1 MEGTMND
8 NVRQA
13 LRALRDGHF
22 VVVSDAKDRENEAD
36 LIIAAEH
43 AISERLA
50 FLIRH
55 TSGIVCAPMRG
66 ERADAL
72 GLPPMVAN
80 NTDPHRTAFTVSV
93 DARANITTGISA
105 ADRAETLRML
115 AAPTATPA
123 DFARPGHVFPLRAH
137 PELLRGRAG
146 HTEAGVELMEMADLT
161 PVAAICEL
169 AGDDG
174 HVLRGEQVARFAA
187 HHGLVHLDVEE
198 IATASPVAPR
208 AHEVSVEHLAEA
220 ALPTHYGDFRITMLR
235 TRPDDLE
242 HVVLTL
248 GDLADPHAPPP
259 LVRIHSECATGDL
272 FGSRRCDCGEQL
284 KASLREIGAAGRG
297 VVVYERGHEG
307 RGIGLADKLH
317 AYVLQDQGVDTVD
330 ANLRLGHPADGRD
343 FRPAAAVLAH
353 LGVRAAVLL
362 TNNPEKVGAV
372 RAAGIDAIA
381 RPLRAAPHDDNLR
394 YLETKRVR
402 FGHDLPAPR
411 HDLPT
416 ARARGAAV

>member
-1 MEGTMND
+1 MTD
-8 NVRQA
+8 NLSKA
-13 LRALRDGHF
+13 LRALRDGQF
-22 VVVSDAKDRENEAD
+22 VVVSDATDRENEAD

-43 AISERLA
+43 ATSERLA

-55 TSGIVCAPMRG
+55 TSGIVCAPMTG

-93 DARANITTGISA
+93 DAKANITTGISA
-105 ADRAETLRML
+105 ADRAETLRAL
-115 AAPTATPA
+115 AAPASTPA
-123 DFARPGHVFPLRAH
+123 DFVRPGHVFPLRAH

-146 HTEAGVELMEMADLT
+146 HTEAGVELMRLAELT

-169 AGDDG
+169 ACDDG
-174 HVLRGEQVARFAA
+174 TVMRGAAVAEFADE
-187 HHGLVHLDVEE
+187 HGLVHLGVDE
-198 IATASPVAPR
+198 IAAASPAEGEAP
-208 AHEVSVEHLAEA
+208 AVTVESLATA
-220 ALPTHYGDFRITMLR
+220 ALPTRYGDFTIEMLR
-235 TRPDDLE
+235 TRPDEGE
-242 HVVLTL
+242 HVVLRL
-248 GDLADPHAPPP
+248 GDPAELAEGPPP

-297 VVVYERGHEG
+297 VVIYERGHEG

-317 AYVLQDQGVDTVD
+317 AYVLQDRGADTVD

-343 FRPAAAVLAH
+343 FRPVAAVLVH
-353 LGVRAAVLL
+353 LGITSAVLL
-362 TNNPEKVGAV
+362 TNNPEKLGAV

-381 RPLRAAPHDDNLR
+381 RPLRATPHEDNIH
-394 YLETKRVR
+394 YLETKRLR
-402 FGHDLPAPR
+402 FGHDLPAP
-411 HDLPT
+411 
-416 ARARGAAV
+416 AARGAAV

>member
-1 MEGTMND
+1 MTD

-13 LRALRDGHF
+13 LRELRDGQF

-43 AISERLA
+43 ATPERLA

-55 TSGIVCAPMRG
+55 TSGIVCAPMHG

-72 GLPPMVAN
+72 GLPPMVAE

-93 DARANITTGISA
+93 DAVSGVSTGISA
-105 ADRAETLRML
+105 ADRAATLRAL
-115 AAPTATPA
+115 AAPTSTPA

-137 PELLRGRAG
+137 PDGLRGRAG

-174 HVLRGEQVARFAA
+174 HVLHGTQVTDFAA
-187 HHGLVHLDVEE
+187 HHGLVHLDVAE
-198 IATASPVAPR
+198 IAAAAPAPAPAR
-208 AHEVSVEHLAEA
+208 RTTVEHLAEA

-248 GDLADPHAPPP
+248 GDLADPDAPPP

-284 KASLREIGAAGRG
+284 KASLAEIGAAGRG

-343 FRPAAAVLAH
+343 FGPAAAVLAH
-353 LGVRAAVLL
+353 LGLSSAVLL

-372 RAAGIDAIA
+372 RAAGIDAVA
-381 RPLRAAPHDDNLR
+381 RPLRAIPHDDNLR

-411 HDLPT
+411 RDLAG

>member
-1 MEGTMND
+1 MEGTMTD

-13 LRALRDGHF
+13 LRALRHGQF

-43 AISERLA
+43 ATPERLA

-55 TSGIVCAPMRG
+55 TSGIVCAPMHA

-72 GLPPMVAN
+72 GLPPMVAG
-80 NTDPHRTAFTVSV
+80 NTDPHKTAFTISV
-93 DARANITTGISA
+93 DALANVTTGISA
-105 ADRAETLRML
+105 ADRAETLRAL
-115 AAPTATPA
+115 ATPTATPG

-137 PELLRGRAG
+137 PELLRGRGG
-146 HTEAGVELMEMADLT
+146 HTEAGVELMEMAGLT

-169 AGDDG
+169 TRDDG
-174 HVLRGEQVARFAA
+174 HVMRGAQVVEFAA
-187 HHGLVHLDVEE
+187 RHGLVHLEVAE
-198 IATASPVAPR
+198 IGAASPR
-208 AHEVSVEHLAEA
+208 ARRTSVEHLAEA
-220 ALPTHYGDFRITMLR
+220 ALPTRYGDFTISMLR
-235 TRPDDLE
+235 TLPDELE
-242 HVVLTL
+242 HVVLHL
-248 GDLADPHAPPP
+248 GDLADPDGPPP

-284 KASLREIGAAGRG
+284 KAALRAIGAAGRG
-297 VVVYERGHEG
+297 AVVYERGHEG

-330 ANLRLGHPADGRD
+330 ANLRLGHGADERD

-362 TNNPEKVGAV
+362 TNNPEKLGAV
-372 RAAGIDAIA
+372 RAAGIDAVA
-381 RPLRAAPHDDNLR
+381 RPLRATPHDDNLR

-411 HDLPT
+411 PDLPASRT
-416 ARARGAAV
+416 RGAVV

>member
-1 MEGTMND
+1 MTD

-13 LRALRDGHF
+13 LRALRDGQF

-36 LIIAAEH
+36 LILAAEH
-43 AISERLA
+43 ATSERLA

-55 TSGIVCAPMRG
+55 TSGIVCAPMHG

-72 GLPPMVAN
+72 GLPPMVAE

-93 DARANITTGISA
+93 DAVADVSTGISA
-105 ADRAETLRML
+105 ADRAATLRML
-115 AAPTATPA
+115 AAPTAAAA

-137 PELLRGRAG
+137 PEGLRGRAG
-146 HTEAGVELMEMADLT
+146 HTEAGVELMEMAELT
-161 PVAAICEL
+161 PVAVICEL

-174 HVLRGEQVARFAA
+174 NVLRGAQVAEFAA
-187 HHGLVHLDVEE
+187 RHGLVHLDVAE
-198 IATASPVAPR
+198 IAAAAPSAAR
-208 AHEVSVEHLAEA
+208 ARRTTVEHLAEA
-220 ALPTHYGDFRITMLR
+220 ALPTKYGDFRITMLR

-248 GDLADPHAPPP
+248 GDLADPDGPPP

-284 KASLREIGAAGRG
+284 KASLREIAAAGRG

-353 LGVRAAVLL
+353 LGVSAAVLL

-372 RAAGIDAIA
+372 RAAGIDAVA
-381 RPLRAAPHDDNLR
+381 RPLRATPHDDNLR

-411 HDLPT
+411 RDLAP